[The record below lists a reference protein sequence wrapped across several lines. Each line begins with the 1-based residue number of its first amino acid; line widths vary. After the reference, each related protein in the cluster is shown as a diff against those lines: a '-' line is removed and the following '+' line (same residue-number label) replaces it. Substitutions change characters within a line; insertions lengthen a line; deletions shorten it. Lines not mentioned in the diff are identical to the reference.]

1 MFYLFSLCFLFS
13 LNVFEFLNTACLL
26 LNYVDIVYFLF
37 NVQNYVLSFVIVFYF
52 HIMFSNF

>member
-1 MFYLFSLCFLFS
+1 MFCLFSLCFLFS
-13 LNVFEFLNTACLL
+13 LYVFEFLNTAFLL